1 MNNQEHI
8 KLLHQGEAFFSVALV
23 GFPGS
28 GKTTVGK
35 QLARAL
41 QYEFLDMDILF
52 GQRYEVPVNLFI
64 KKYGETMF
72 RKCEY
77 DLLTEIVEKPYTVI
91 SCGGGTPCFFNSM
104 DLLLQNAFTIYI
116 KMAQKSLYQRLLNSK
131 RTRPLVHKEDPEAI
145 MAFIEKTLPARE
157 AYYNRAHLCYK
168 GEDFH
173 LNELLQVLPL
183 EGTPLI

>member
-8 KLLHQGEAFFSVALV
+8 KLLHDGEAFFSVALV

-41 QYEFLDMDILF
+41 QYEFLDMDVLF
-52 GQRYEVPVNLFI
+52 GERYEVPVNLFM

-91 SCGGGTPCFFNSM
+91 SCGGGTPCFFDSM
-104 DLLLQNAFTIYI
+104 DMLLQNAFTIYI
-116 KMAQKSLYQRLLNSK
+116 QMSPKSLYQRLLNSK
-131 RTRPLVHKEDPEAI
+131 RVRPLVHKENPEELEAY
-145 MAFIEKTLPARE
+145 IEKNLPIRE

-168 GEDFH
+168 GEDFK

>member
-52 GQRYEVPVNLFI
+52 GQRYEVPVNLFM

-77 DLLTEIVEKPYTVI
+77 DLLTEIVEKPY
-91 SCGGGTPCFFNSM
+91 M
-104 DLLLQNAFTIYI
+104 
-116 KMAQKSLYQRLLNSK
+116 
-131 RTRPLVHKEDPEAI
+131 EAV
-145 MAFIEKTLPARE
+145 IEKD
-157 AYYNRAHLCYK
+157 
-168 GEDFH
+168 GEEMKVPRFEWKDGSESII
-173 LNELLQVLPL
+173 LGSDRMSRRYILSMEEVSS
-183 EGTPLI
+183 